1 MALVISCSLSSL
13 SFSLPFSFPLSIPL
27 SILVGGNFERRKK
40 ARRSRNSRGD
50 SNRAKTLRS
59 FLGVSRAHADADLKA
74 LLLARPWGVS
84 KSTKDGL
91 QDQCRLVPGAR
102 NARIK
107 RCACPSTPHTIDAH
121 TVAHGSRCIRPH
133 ACNARHH
140 CLPVSTHSL
149 SHAMR
154 ITTHGLGHK
163 HTKASCA
170 RKPHAHAPLTG
181 TIGHVNTDH
190 TRMPSHALSTA
201 HASCVHASCD
211 GHGQCEM
218 VTCTIRPCMRCM
230 PSIQQQCEMR
240 MADGNNILYYMMNIG
255 RMDRVRRGDVRV
267 RTDGKS

>member
-1 MALVISCSLSSL
+1 MRATQGSS
-13 SFSLPFSFPLSIPL
+13 
-27 SILVGGNFERRKK
+27 
-40 ARRSRNSRGD
+40 A
-50 SNRAKTLRS
+50 
-59 FLGVSRAHADADLKA
+59 AHA
-74 LLLARPWGVS
+74 
-84 KSTKDGL
+84 
-91 QDQCRLVPGAR
+91 
-102 NARIK
+102 
-107 RCACPSTPHTIDAH
+107 PSTPHTIDAH
-121 TVAHGSRCIRPH
+121 TVAHGSRCMRPH

-181 TIGHVNTDH
+181 TNGHVNTDH

-211 GHGQCEM
+211 GHGQC
-218 VTCTIRPCMRCM
+218 VR
-230 PSIQQQCEMR
+230 SACEMR
-240 MADGNNILYYMMNIG
+240 NLYHSPMHAMHAIYSAAMRNAHGGWEQYILYMMNIG

-267 RTDGKS
+267 GTDGKS